1 MNNNFDTIELPLVQV
16 PVWSLKTAEPFK
28 NLFPI
33 RENVLSDIID
43 DMVANG
49 FDSGHPIVVWNMTV
63 VDGHT
68 RLKAANAARLE
79 TVPVICRQFTDED
92 EALEYAIHSQSN
104 RRNLS
109 DWELLRCLAQLDIRR
124 RVGRPSRNDQGGRS
138 SSKVA
143 MVLGISRSKV
153 EKLRTIRDYASEEI
167 RASLRQGRISINRA
181 FEETM
186 QTRRP
191 ALTLEPDADAELIHS
206 VMAEIHSRMNTAQ
219 ICKLVKALRVEL
231 AIN

>member
-1 MNNNFDTIELPLVQV
+1 
-16 PVWSLKTAEPFK
+16 
-28 NLFPI
+28 
-33 RENVLSDIID
+33 
-43 DMVANG
+43 
-49 FDSGHPIVVWNMTV
+49 
-63 VDGHT
+63 
-68 RLKAANAARLE
+68 
-79 TVPVICRQFTDED
+79 
-92 EALEYAIHSQSN
+92 
-104 RRNLS
+104 
-109 DWELLRCLAQLDIRR
+109 
-124 RVGRPSRNDQGGRS
+124 
-138 SSKVA
+138 
-143 MVLGISRSKV
+143 MVLGVSRSKV